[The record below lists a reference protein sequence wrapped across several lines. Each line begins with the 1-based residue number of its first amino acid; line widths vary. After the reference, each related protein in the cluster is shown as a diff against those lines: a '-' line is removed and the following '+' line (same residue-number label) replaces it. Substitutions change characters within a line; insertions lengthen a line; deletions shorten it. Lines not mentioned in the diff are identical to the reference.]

1 VKALVLIASISS
13 LTILILAVLY
23 RPLAVEAFDP
33 AFLRAVGG
41 GSGAFRAIFIT
52 LVVLNLVASF
62 QAFGT
67 LLAIGPMLLPAA
79 AARCWTHKV
88 WPMIALA
95 TVIGMAAALAG
106 LLISYY
112 ANLPS
117 GPAIV
122 IGAGVIYG
130 MSLLAAGRM
139 RLKSTKLEGR

>member
-1 VKALVLIASISS
+1 
-13 LTILILAVLY
+13 
-23 RPLAVEAFDP
+23 
-33 AFLRAVGG
+33 
-41 GSGAFRAIFIT
+41 
-52 LVVLNLVASF
+52 
-62 QAFGT
+62 

-79 AARCWTHKV
+79 AARCWTRKV

-95 TVIGMAAALAG
+95 TVIGMAASLAG

-122 IGAGVIYG
+122 MGGGAIYG

-139 RLKSTKLEGR
+139 QVKPKRLEG